1 LSGIGTGWTRWRRVA
16 LVASF
21 WTAIGVA
28 FALPGLTGGPDW
40 APTVLVSLA
49 DWWSWGVIAAIV
61 VALDG
66 RTVSATDWRRP
77 LLPLALGLGLTAFY
91 LYLSAALG
99 SVLGV
104 RAWSALAGARPLTD
118 ALHGRILWSLLVYV
132 LIVGVRQAITSS
144 QRYRAAELQ
153 VERLERSF
161 SEARLVA
168 LRMQLDPHFLFNA
181 LNTISSEVT
190 HDPRLARRM
199 IEHLG
204 ELLRR
209 SLGDQGVQ
217 EIPLAEELVF
227 LDHYLAI
234 QRLRFGDRLTVEISV
249 DPDALAVLVPS
260 LLMQPLVEN
269 AIRHGISGR
278 ARGGLV
284 RIDACRSGGRLMI
297 GVVDD
302 GVGLPPDWTGASGSG
317 VGLSI
322 TRERVLGL
330 HPVGEAEFAIGPGK
344 AGGTEVTMSFPVR
357 LAPGARHH
365 AAA

>member
-1 LSGIGTGWTRWRRVA
+1 MEPQWRWWRHAA
-16 LVASF
+16 LAASF
-21 WTAIGVA
+21 WTAVGVV
-28 FALPGLTGGPDW
+28 FALPGLAGGPDW
-40 APTVLVSLA
+40 GRTLLASLA

-66 RTVSATDWRRP
+66 CAASATEGRRM
-77 LLPLALGLGLTAFY
+77 LFHLALGFGLTIVY
-91 LYLSAALG
+91 LYLSGALG

-104 RAWSALAGARPLTD
+104 RSWSALGWARPLTD
-118 ALHGRILWSLLVYV
+118 SLHGRILWSLLVYV
-132 LIVGVRQAITSS
+132 LIVDVRQAATSG

-153 VERLERSF
+153 VEKLERSF

-190 HDPRLARRM
+190 HDPKLARRM

-209 SLGDQGVQ
+209 SLDLQGEQ
-217 EIPLAEELVF
+217 QIPLADELAF

-234 QRLRFGDRLTVEISV
+234 QRLRFGDRLSIEITI

-278 ARGGLV
+278 AGGGMI
-284 RIDACRSGGRLMI
+284 RIDARQAGGRLEI
-297 GVVDD
+297 RVADD
-302 GVGLPPDWTGASGSG
+302 GVGLPSGWTGASDTG

-330 HPVGEAEFAIGPGK
+330 HPIGEARFAIGPRVD
-344 AGGTEVTMSFPVR
+344 GGTEVTMSFPVR
-357 LAPGARHH
+357 LAQGTKHH

>member
-1 LSGIGTGWTRWRRVA
+1 SRWRRA
-16 LVASF
+16 GLVASF
-21 WTAIGVA
+21 WTAVGVV
-28 FALPGLTGGPDW
+28 FALPGLAGGPDW
-40 APTVLVSLA
+40 ATTLLVSLA
-49 DWWSWGVIAAIV
+49 DWWSWGVIAAVV

-66 RTVSATDWRRP
+66 YAASATEVRRI
-77 LLPLALGLGLTAFY
+77 LFHLALGLGLTLAY

-99 SVLGV
+99 GVLGV
-104 RAWSALAGARPLTD
+104 RPWSALGQARPLTD

-132 LIVGVRQAITSS
+132 LIVGVRQAATSG

-153 VERLERSF
+153 VEKLERSF
-161 SEARLVA
+161 SEARLAA

-190 HDPRLARRM
+190 HDPKLARRM

-204 ELLRR
+204 ELLRL
-209 SLGDQGVQ
+209 SLGVQGAQ
-217 EIPLAEELVF
+217 EIPLAEELAF

-234 QRLRFGDRLTVEISV
+234 QRLRFGDRLTIEIRV

-278 ARGGLV
+278 ARGGVV
-284 RIDACRSGGRLMI
+284 RIDARRAGGQLEI

-302 GVGLPPDWTGASGSG
+302 GVGLPPGWAGASGSG

-330 HPVGEAEFAIGPGK
+330 HPVGEARFAIGPGEN
-344 AGGTEVTMSFPVR
+344 GGTEVTMSFPVR

>member
-1 LSGIGTGWTRWRRVA
+1 MA
-16 LVASF
+16 AAF
-21 WTAIGVA
+21 WTAVGVV
-28 FALPGLTGGPDW
+28 FALPGLAGGPDW
-40 APTVLVSLA
+40 PHTLLASLA
-49 DWWSWGVIAAIV
+49 DWWSWGVVAAIV

-66 RTVSATDWRRP
+66 RAAPAAGGRRI
-77 LLPLALGLGLTAFY
+77 LFQLALGLGLTIVY

-99 SVLGV
+99 VVLGV
-104 RAWSALAGARPLTD
+104 RSWSAPGWARPLTD
-118 ALHGRILWSLLVYV
+118 SLHGRILWSLLVYG
-132 LIVGVRQAITSS
+132 LIVGVHQAVTAS

-161 SEARLVA
+161 SEARLVT

-204 ELLRR
+204 ELLRL
-209 SLGDQGVQ
+209 SLGVQGEQ
-217 EIPLAEELVF
+217 EISLADELAF

-234 QRLRFGDRLTVEISV
+234 QRLRFGDRLTIEISA
-249 DPDALAVLVPS
+249 DPDALAALVPS

-278 ARGGLV
+278 ARGGRV
-284 RIDACRSGGRLMI
+284 RIDARRAGGRLEI
-297 GVVDD
+297 DVVDD
-302 GVGLPPDWTGASGSG
+302 GVGLPPGWTGASDTG

-322 TRERVLGL
+322 TRQRVLGL
-330 HPVGEAEFAIGPGK
+330 HPAGEARFAIAPGVH
-344 AGGTEVTMSFPVR
+344 GGTAVTMSFPVR
-357 LAPGARHH
+357 LASGAKHH

>member
-1 LSGIGTGWTRWRRVA
+1 MAGWGRWRRAA
-16 LVASF
+16 LAASF
-21 WTAIGVA
+21 WTTVGVV
-28 FALPGLTGGPDW
+28 FALPGMAGGPDW
-40 APTVLVSLA
+40 AGTLLTSLA

-66 RTVSATDWRRP
+66 CAASVTEGRRI
-77 LLPLALGLGLTAFY
+77 LFQLALGLALTIAY

-99 SVLGV
+99 GVLGV
-104 RAWSALAGARPLTD
+104 RPWSALDRARPLTE
-118 ALHGRILWSLLVYV
+118 ALHGRILWSLLVYA
-132 LIVGVRQAITSS
+132 LIVGVRQAAASS

-153 VERLERSF
+153 VEKLQRSF
-161 SEARLVA
+161 SEARLAA

-204 ELLRR
+204 ELLRL
-209 SLGDQGVQ
+209 SLGEQGAQ
-217 EIPLAEELVF
+217 EIPLGEELAF

-234 QRLRFGDRLTVEISV
+234 QRLRFGDRLNIEIRV
-249 DPDALAVLVPS
+249 DPDALAALVPS

-278 ARGGLV
+278 ARGGVV
-284 RIDACRSGGRLMI
+284 RIDAWRVGGRLEI
-297 GVVDD
+297 AVVDD
-302 GVGLPPDWTGASGSG
+302 GVGLPPGWTGASGSG

-330 HPVGEAEFAIGPGK
+330 HPIGAAQFAIGPG
-344 AGGTEVTMSFPVR
+344 ADGGTEVTMSFPFR
-357 LAPGARHH
+357 LEPGAEHY